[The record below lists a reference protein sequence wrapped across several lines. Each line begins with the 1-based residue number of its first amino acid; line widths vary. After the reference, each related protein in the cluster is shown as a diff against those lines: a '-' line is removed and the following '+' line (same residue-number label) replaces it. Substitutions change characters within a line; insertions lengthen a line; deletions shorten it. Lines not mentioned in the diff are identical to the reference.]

1 MSEANAHVPAN
12 TPVPTGAVHYSAG
25 QSHPEA
31 PKPPA
36 AHDEHH
42 VHAVSPKILLG
53 VYGAL
58 LVLTV
63 ATVAATWIDIGDLNI
78 VLALL
83 IAVAKAGLVAM
94 YFMHLRWDSPMN
106 GIVLIT
112 AMLFVAIFIA
122 IAVLDTHE
130 YAPDYE
136 RPGTGQSM
144 SQGLGARER

>member
-1 MSEANAHVPAN
+1 MSEANPHVPAN
-12 TPVPTGAVHYSAG
+12 TPVPTGGVHYSAG

-31 PKPPA
+31 PKPTA

-63 ATVAATWIDIGDLNI
+63 VTVAVTWIDLGKLNI
-78 VLALL
+78 IVAL
-83 IAVAKAGLVAM
+83 AVAVVKAGLVAM

-112 AMLFVAIFIA
+112 AMLFVAMFIG

>member
-1 MSEANAHVPAN
+1 MSEADPHVPAN

-25 QSHPEA
+25 QSHPET
-31 PKPPA
+31 PKPTA
-36 AHDEHH
+36 AHEEHH
-42 VHAVSPKILLG
+42 VHAVPAKVLLA
-53 VYGAL
+53 VYGGL
-58 LVLTV
+58 MVLTI
-63 ATVAATWIDIGDLNI
+63 ATVAATAINLGQWNI
-78 VLALL
+78 WLALA

-112 AMLFVAIFIA
+112 AFFFVALFIGL
-122 IAVLDTHE
+122 AVLDTHE

-144 SQGLGARER
+144 SQSFGARER